1 MRDLG
6 PSPACLCARIT
17 RTVVRLLGGYTTAL
31 VVLAF
36 VGAGGAAP
44 GLAADQRQP
53 VAPPLSLPDLDGR
66 TRTLNEF
73 LGSKPVLLEFMSTD
87 CPHCRTMA
95 PVLTR
100 LHEMYGNRVSFLT
113 VAFDRRATRV
123 KAFAQ
128 VHGHSWCYLLGDD
141 HTVRVYAL
149 EGVPTFV
156 LLGPDG
162 RIRGVQVGSCA
173 YEDLARA
180 IEDVIGSPR

>member
-1 MRDLG
+1 MREVR
-6 PSPACLCARIT
+6 PHAVSLCVAVK
-17 RTVVRLLGGYTTAL
+17 RTVVWLLRGHGLAFAVL
-31 VVLAF
+31 VF
-36 VGAGGAAP
+36 VGAGGVAP
-44 GLAADQRQP
+44 GLAADRPQS

-87 CPHCRTMA
+87 CPHCRHMA

-100 LHEMYGNRVSFLT
+100 LHNVYGNRVSFLT

-128 VHGHSWCYLLGDD
+128 VHGHRWCYLLGDD
-141 HTVRVYAL
+141 NTVRAYAL

-156 LLGPDG
+156 LLGSDG

-173 YEDLARA
+173 YEELARA
-180 IEDVIGSPR
+180 IEAVIGPP